1 MDVLIL
7 FLVGTIISGVAG
19 FACGMLYERGR

>member
-7 FLVGTIISGVAG
+7 FLVGTIIAG
-19 FACGMLYERGR
+19 ITGFVCGMLYERGR